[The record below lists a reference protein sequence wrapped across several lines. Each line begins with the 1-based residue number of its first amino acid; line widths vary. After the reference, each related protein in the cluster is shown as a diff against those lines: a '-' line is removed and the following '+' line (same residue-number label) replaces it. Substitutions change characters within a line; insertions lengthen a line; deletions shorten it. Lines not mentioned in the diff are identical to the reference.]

1 LWAVIP
7 AAGVGRRMG
16 GQSPKQY
23 LPLAGQPV
31 LVHSMAPF
39 AALDGLLG
47 MVVALS
53 PGDRWWQSLVVP
65 PGLPVETVV
74 GGEERAHSV
83 RNALARLA
91 GRADEQDWILVHD
104 AARPCLRTA
113 DLHRLVSALREDPV
127 GGLLGSPVH
136 DTLKQVD
143 EEGCSAGTVDR
154 RRMWR
159 AFTPQMFRFGA
170 LTAALDAQLGNGVA
184 GTDECMAMEAA
195 GLRPRLIEGHADNI
209 KITRPA
215 DLELAEAILAARG
228 DGQ

>member
-1 LWAVIP
+1 MSGGLWAVIP

-74 GGEERAHSV
+74 G
-83 RNALARLA
+83 
-91 GRADEQDWILVHD
+91 
-104 AARPCLRTA
+104 
-113 DLHRLVSALREDPV
+113 
-127 GGLLGSPVH
+127 
-136 DTLKQVD
+136 
-143 EEGCSAGTVDR
+143 
-154 RRMWR
+154 
-159 AFTPQMFRFGA
+159 
-170 LTAALDAQLGNGVA
+170 
-184 GTDECMAMEAA
+184 
-195 GLRPRLIEGHADNI
+195 
-209 KITRPA
+209 
-215 DLELAEAILAARG
+215 
-228 DGQ
+228 